1 MLYNH
6 PGSKE
11 DIKEE
16 AMSCK
21 PASSVSEENRN
32 LKRAGWGCVVG
43 CGQLG
48 GSITPL
54 ACNTANLS
62 ALAGSQASLANQPS
76 HIFSRQWS
84 EGEGQEKNTVQT
96 RGGTTHVPHHT
107 SITICN
113 AIDCKCN

>member
-1 MLYNH
+1 MKCKEDTCTDSRAVSTT
-6 PGSKE
+6 PRGVQPPSKE

-43 CGQLG
+43 CGLLG
-48 GSITPL
+48 GCITPL

-62 ALAGSQASLANQPS
+62 ALAGSQASLASQPS
-76 HIFSRQWS
+76 HIFLGS
-84 EGEGQEKNTVQT
+84 GVKEKEQGKNMV
-96 RGGTTHVPHHT
+96 
-107 SITICN
+107 
-113 AIDCKCN
+113 